1 MIMSSELSSEVARFP
16 DCDAPVAGLSC
27 QRADLPGEVVEELR
41 ALRLALR
48 DTRER
53 LHRGALESTRR
64 ICALT
69 SEVTRL
75 ENLNSAYRRR
85 LESVASDD
93 PVIDL
98 ARRLL
103 ACREENE
110 ALRREARR
118 AGMLEKALRDAHAE
132 CTRMASERDRLA
144 ENMVLLQHRAS
155 CM

>member
-1 MIMSSELSSEVARFP
+1 M
-16 DCDAPVAGLSC
+16 
-27 QRADLPGEVVEELR
+27 
-41 ALRLALR
+41 R

-118 AGMLEKALRDAHAE
+118 AGMLKGVARCHAE

-144 ENMVLLQHRAS
+144 EDMVLLQHRA
-155 CM
+155 

>member
-1 MIMSSELSSEVARFP
+1 MIMSSERSRERSLP
-16 DCDAPVAGLSC
+16 DGDSAVSA
-27 QRADLPGEVVEELR
+27 LPGEPASLSAEAGEELQV
-41 ALRLALR
+41 LRLALR

-53 LHRGALESTRR
+53 LYRSALESTRR

-75 ENLNSAYRRR
+75 ENMNSAYRCR
-85 LESVASDD
+85 LESMVSDD

-110 ALRREARR
+110 SLRHKAGR

-132 CTRMASERDRLA
+132 CARMALERDRLSHDLA
-144 ENMVLLQHRAS
+144 LAQHRAS
-155 CM
+155 YM

>member
-1 MIMSSELSSEVARFP
+1 MVMTCEPPVYP
-16 DCDAPVAGLSC
+16 PCDAPVFELAC
-27 QRADLPGEVVEELR
+27 QRDDLPAAVLEELQ
-41 ALRLALR
+41 ALRYALR

-69 SEVTRL
+69 REVTRL

-85 LESVASDD
+85 LESAASDD
-93 PVIDL
+93 PAIDL
-98 ARRLL
+98 ARRVL
-103 ACREENE
+103 ACRDENDV
-110 ALRREARR
+110 LRREARR

-132 CTRMASERDRLA
+132 CARMASERDLLA
-144 ENMVLLQHRAS
+144 DAMALLQHRSA